1 VTNYRSIQDSGE
13 VRVSDF
19 KTLVGKNE
27 SGKTSILKAL
37 HKFNPATEERFNGLR
52 EFPRRKFHE
61 FDKRAPVVRATFSLS
76 EEENDAL
83 YNIDPRFR
91 KVSGVGVTKN
101 YAGDF
106 TVDLMPD
113 IESLPPT
120 RRGLAPLLRELKAA
134 IDEIGKTSDDTVL
147 ALQTQLVEAY
157 GQLGTGLGEDTDIS
171 SSPVREPFETQV
183 QSLLKLVGPHAGK
196 ENFASVQE
204 IAVMILNTA
213 NWEGVL
219 SKVRNYVVKH
229 LPVFV
234 YFENYAIIDSRIHLP
249 SFVQKSQSGALNP
262 EERTA
267 KTLFTLVKL
276 NPERLVALA
285 SAPGKNPV
293 QIQEGIDERALLVD
307 RASLSLTGNLA
318 DLWQQ
323 RKNRIDFDIDGE
335 YLRLWVT
342 DDVDKSKIELEQR
355 SKGFQWFLS
364 FYVVFNVESE
374 LGHKN
379 AVLLLDEPG
388 LHLHAAAQEDIL
400 AVLQKLAER
409 NQIIYTTHS
418 PFMID
423 TEHLDTISTVI
434 ENKEDGTK
442 VSDAVWGTDKDALF
456 PLQAALG
463 YSMSQ
468 SLFVGRYNL
477 VVEGI
482 TDFWI
487 LSTISQIFKDSQRLH
502 INEGIVISPAGG
514 AQKAALLAAMLSGQK
529 LKVGVLL
536 DSDIE
541 GRNVRNDLVKSR
553 IAKENNVIFIS
564 DATGDPEKEMELED
578 LMPIDIYMRVVN
590 ETYLKELGT
599 NPLSISIKKTALP
612 IRRSLEE
619 EFAKRGLVFSKFRVA
634 RRLME
639 DLPRIPFSQLPADF
653 VGRVEKLFALI
664 NKIRPVSATTATD
677 AANIVIQ

>member
-1 VTNYRSIQDSGE
+1 
-13 VRVSDF
+13 
-19 KTLVGKNE
+19 
-27 SGKTSILKAL
+27 
-37 HKFNPATEERFNGLR
+37 
-52 EFPRRKFHE
+52 
-61 FDKRAPVVRATFSLS
+61 
-76 EEENDAL
+76 
-83 YNIDPRFR
+83 
-91 KVSGVGVTKN
+91 
-101 YAGDF
+101 
-106 TVDLMPD
+106 
-113 IESLPPT
+113 
-120 RRGLAPLLRELKAA
+120 
-134 IDEIGKTSDDTVL
+134 
-147 ALQTQLVEAY
+147 
-157 GQLGTGLGEDTDIS
+157 
-171 SSPVREPFETQV
+171 
-183 QSLLKLVGPHAGK
+183 
-196 ENFASVQE
+196 
-204 IAVMILNTA
+204 
-213 NWEGVL
+213 
-219 SKVRNYVVKH
+219 
-229 LPVFV
+229 
-234 YFENYAIIDSRIHLP
+234 
-249 SFVQKSQSGALNP
+249 
-262 EERTA
+262 
-267 KTLFTLVKL
+267 
-276 NPERLVALA
+276 
-285 SAPGKNPV
+285 
-293 QIQEGIDERALLVD
+293 
-307 RASLSLTGNLA
+307 
-318 DLWQQ
+318 
-323 RKNRIDFDIDGE
+323 
-335 YLRLWVT
+335 
-342 DDVDKSKIELEQR
+342 
-355 SKGFQWFLS
+355 
-364 FYVVFNVESE
+364 
-374 LGHKN
+374 
-379 AVLLLDEPG
+379 
-388 LHLHAAAQEDIL
+388 
-400 AVLQKLAER
+400 
-409 NQIIYTTHS
+409 
-418 PFMID
+418 MID